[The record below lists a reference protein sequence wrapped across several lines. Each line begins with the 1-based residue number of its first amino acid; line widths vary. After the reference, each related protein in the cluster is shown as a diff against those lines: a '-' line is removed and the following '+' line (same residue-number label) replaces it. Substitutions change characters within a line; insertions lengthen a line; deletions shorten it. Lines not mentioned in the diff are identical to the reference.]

1 MPTAEELVL
10 AIRSEGV
17 SDTRSEL
24 EGVEQTM
31 DETAESAGDSAEEL
45 SGFSESFAGAM
56 TAAVTALAVGG
67 AALLSQIP
75 ILGEAFAGVAAIAQA
90 LAFQIDQLARQLG
103 AGAFVD
109 KAFEAAN
116 FLYELEG
123 VAGDVAGA
131 FAAIVSVAA
140 IVGAAML
147 KFGVSAGAL
156 VAKLSPLIAAVK
168 GVVAAIAAIVG
179 VSVSTVAAIG
189 VLIAAIAALAAALIF
204 NIGGARDKTV
214 AAIGMIIDVLGDLAA
229 GARAKLMGVIDAFV
243 GLAGDL
249 VEWADNIASDA
260 YQWGTNLIGRFIA
273 GIREALS
280 AAGDF
285 LGDIEAAV
293 GIDFPSAGAAGDVL
307 GDIGGSVGTV
317 ANTAASAFAGRGQ
330 SGRGGQGGGTVLDG
344 RQLAESTGRYR
355 SGPARRQGL

>member
-229 GARAKLMGVIDAFV
+229 GARAKLMGFV

-293 GIDFPSAGAAGDVL
+293 GIDFPTSGAAGDVL